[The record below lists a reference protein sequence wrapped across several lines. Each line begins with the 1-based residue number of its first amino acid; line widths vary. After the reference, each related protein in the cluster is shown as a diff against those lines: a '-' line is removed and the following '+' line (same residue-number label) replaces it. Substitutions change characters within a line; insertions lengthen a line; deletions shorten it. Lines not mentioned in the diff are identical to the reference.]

1 MIWAGQSLMFLAG
14 ARDFSFPKNVQTG
27 STDCPVSYS
36 LGAKCLVLRLGMG
49 GATRTSSSL
58 YALMAWI
65 VIVFTSS
72 RNLWSI
78 QNKFFVT
85 TVLRPDIEDTPSILG
100 TFQ

>member
-1 MIWAGQSLMFLAG
+1 MWFLAG
-14 ARDFSFPKNVQTG
+14 ARDFSLLQNVQTG
-27 STDCPVSYS
+27 STDCPVSCS

-49 GATRTSSSL
+49 GATRTSASL
-58 YALMAWI
+58 YALVAWT

-78 QNKFFVT
+78 QNKISLT
-85 TVLRPDIEDTPSILG
+85 TVLRPETEDTRSIFG